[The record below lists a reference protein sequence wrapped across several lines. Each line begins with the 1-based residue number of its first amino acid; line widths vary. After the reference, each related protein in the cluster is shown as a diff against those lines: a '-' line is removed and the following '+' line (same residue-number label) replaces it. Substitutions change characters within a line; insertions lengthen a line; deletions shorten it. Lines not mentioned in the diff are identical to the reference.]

1 LKTIKIILLFVWL
14 PILGFGQAAVH
25 LNCIKTLLNGD
36 VECYW
41 NVPTNSCPATCFVS
55 YDVYASTTGKN
66 GLYTLLSSIN
76 NAATTTYKHVGANG
90 NNNQNLYYFIQT
102 ICNCGAGNIVVN
114 SDTAGNASLAIPI
127 INYITVNG
135 NSVLMNWQPS
145 TSSQTFAYQ
154 IYYVDNS
161 GYHAFDTVQGL
172 NTVNYSSTA
181 YNPNTQSVTFSIAA
195 IDSCG
200 TTGLFNSS
208 TPQHTLFLNA
218 AVDRC
223 NQAVNL
229 NWNAYVNWANGVGKY
244 DVFLKLNH
252 DTFKTIKTL
261 TPLELSTVLTGFK
274 DGDTLQ
280 IYIQASE
287 TSSTFIS
294 KSNVIKIVM
303 NIVQPPLFSL
313 MQTCTVDNNKDV
325 LLEFV
330 LDAAADIKAYNI
342 YRSTDS
348 VNYGLLAT
356 KAITPPLTNNAILY
370 FDKDAAVHHQKY
382 YYRIFSVDSCG
393 GLHKGNQAN
402 SVLLTGNLNAYNT
415 VDLVWNKFAIDTGTV
430 VQYNILRSVNQG
442 ASFIY
447 VGTRT
452 PTDTTAWGD
461 DIHALYASQD
471 SIIYKIMVEYTFN
484 HTLLHRKNVS
494 YSNDIVIHPNSEIF
508 IPNTIFPKG
517 KNNVFKPIIT
527 FPDILNYNLIIFN
540 RIGEKIFT
548 SENYSDGWDGT
559 KSGAEVPQGN
569 YTYQIT
575 FEKPNGIKFVKQGNV
590 VVVY

>member
-41 NVPTNSCPATCFVS
+41 NVPTNACPATCFVS

-244 DVFLKLNH
+244 DVFIKLNH
-252 DTFKTIKTL
+252 DTFKIIKTL

-287 TSSTFIS
+287 ISSTFIS

-330 LDAAADIKAYNI
+330 LDASADIKAYNI

-393 GLHKGNQAN
+393 GLHKGYQAN

-430 VQYNILRSVNQG
+430 VQYNVLRSVNQG

-447 VGTRT
+447 VGTRMPNDVT
-452 PTDTTAWGD
+452 SWGD
-461 DIHALYASQD
+461 DIHSLYASQD